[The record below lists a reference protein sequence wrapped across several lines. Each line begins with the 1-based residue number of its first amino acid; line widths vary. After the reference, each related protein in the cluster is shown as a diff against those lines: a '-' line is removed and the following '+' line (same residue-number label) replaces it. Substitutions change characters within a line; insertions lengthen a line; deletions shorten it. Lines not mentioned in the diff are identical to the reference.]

1 MLENAD
7 FSKECYGPEP
17 SMYHPVSG
25 IHYDILEETENSLQV
40 FDKFDQFR
48 QERAKRVDIRAMDI
62 NKFIVRLEKLMN
74 QLPSDPVKR
83 RNHEQNIVP
92 WINEKD
98 VKLCPECARYIV
110 FIIVFFILTQT
121 LLSFGMYVGM

>member
-25 IHYDILEETENSLQV
+25 IHYDILEETESSLQV

-62 NKFIVRLEKLMN
+62 NKFIIRLEKLMN

-98 VKLCPECARYIV
+98 VKLCPECAR
-110 FIIVFFILTQT
+110 
-121 LLSFGMYVGM
+121 